1 MGSSIGS
8 ITGRQLA
15 RSRPVLSRSR
25 HTLTTLRQQP
35 RFYRRDDALL
45 IYISPPIEN
54 SSHSNSDNYTV
65 MIIV

>member
-15 RSRPVLSRSR
+15 RSRVVLSRPR

-35 RFYRRDDALL
+35 RFYRRVNAVH
-45 IYISPPIEN
+45 IEIHPSIEN

-65 MIIV
+65 LIIV